1 MGFKWSCMLLLKLP
15 VFALLSATFVVVPSK
30 IELGVST
37 PDRITYVKPF
47 LIQFITLCYIALI
60 EEHIRTSD

>member
-1 MGFKWSCMLLLKLP
+1 MLLLKLP
-15 VFALLSATFVVVPSK
+15 VFALSFVVFPSK
-30 IELGVST
+30 IGLGVST